1 MASMDSTA
9 RGPAPDPSGADER
22 VGLDGRDD
30 LARPVA
36 PEPGPPAP
44 ANPAARARVPARPEP
59 ILARPGVVVA
69 VVALVLVVYY
79 VVPISADR
87 AAPYRA
93 LAALVSLA
101 GLGVV
106 TVRQLRC
113 RDDPV
118 GRLVTILAIVI
129 ATFAGAFYG
138 LSLSAGQFEGIENR
152 TDALY
157 FTVVTMAT
165 IGYGD
170 IHPVGQAA
178 RLVVLVSIAFNAVFV
193 AAIASALVSVL
204 RSGRDPGDPGDTG
217 NQGD

>member
-1 MASMDSTA
+1 M
-9 RGPAPDPSGADER
+9 
-22 VGLDGRDD
+22 
-30 LARPVA
+30 
-36 PEPGPPAP
+36 
-44 ANPAARARVPARPEP
+44 
-59 ILARPGVVVA
+59 
-69 VVALVLVVYY
+69 
-79 VVPISADR
+79 
-87 AAPYRA
+87 
-93 LAALVSLA
+93 
-101 GLGVV
+101 
-106 TVRQLRC
+106 
-113 RDDPV
+113 
-118 GRLVTILAIVI
+118 
-129 ATFAGAFYG
+129 
-138 LSLSAGQFEGIENR
+138 SAGQFEGIENR